1 MITSQSPDSGTRV
14 FLCRAWLPAT
24 AERCGEWVPDNKP
37 CASERE
43 HSKLIKVTI
52 GRAELALDPAHVAFR
67 FFQQLMR
74 EALPQIS
81 PDYWLQLA
89 EQYDAIAG
97 VPPLPLIV
105 SPRTYKLAP
114 REARIAQACRQKAWV
129 LQQYGPAEDVD
140 EMITDVLQ
148 EIAA

>member
-1 MITSQSPDSGTRV
+1 
-14 FLCRAWLPAT
+14 
-24 AERCGEWVPDNKP
+24 VPDNKP

-52 GRAELALDPAHVAFR
+52 
-67 FFQQLMR
+67 
-74 EALPQIS
+74 S

-89 EQYDAIAG
+89 EQYDAVAG

-114 REARIAQACRQKAWV
+114 KEAQIAQACRQKAWV

-140 EMITDVLQ
+140 EMIADVLQ
-148 EIAA
+148 ENAA